1 MPGACALHTTVESKA
16 MTHLSFS
23 SLHPALVTA
32 ALLLVT
38 LATAPL
44 HAAQER
50 ARPAAAKP
58 PAVFK
63 TESQYANR
71 ADITRFITEMVDR
84 HGFVSEELQALFR
97 QAVYKPAI
105 IKAITPLPKEG
116 VRARSWQ
123 AYRAI
128 FVNSQRINAGQRFRA
143 QHTEALA
150 RASAQYGVPEEIIL
164 AIIGVETIYGRN
176 MGSYRVIDAL
186 VTLGFDYPPRADYF
200 RSELENFLLYAR
212 DAGIDVFS
220 VKGSYA
226 GAIGIP
232 QFMPGSYRRYAVDFD
247 GDGRIDL
254 AGNPVDAIGSVANF
268 LKEHGWERG
277 GTVAVGARV
286 EGEAFRKLADGAVKP
301 VHRIADLADA
311 GVSLSAEASGLAPD
325 SLCALIELETP
336 GQPSEFRAGFANFY
350 VITRYNRSSF
360 YAASVMDL
368 AQALRTEP
376 PVAP

>member
-1 MPGACALHTTVESKA
+1 MS
-16 MTHLSFS
+16 
-23 SLHPALVTA
+23 
-32 ALLLVT
+32 ALLS
-38 LATAPL
+38 ATAMLLTVLVAAPQL
-44 HAAQER
+44 AAQEQK
-50 ARPAAAKP
+50 PAAAKP
-58 PAVFK
+58 AAAFK

-71 ADITRFITEMVDR
+71 ADITRFITDMVER
-84 HGFVSEELQALFR
+84 HGFVGEELQALFG
-97 QAVYKPAI
+97 QAVFRPAI

-123 AYRAI
+123 AYRAA
-128 FVNSQRINAGQRFRA
+128 FVNPQRIEAGLRFRA
-143 QHTEALA
+143 QHAAALA

-164 AIIGVETIYGRN
+164 AIIGVETVYGRN
-176 MGSYRVIDAL
+176 MGSFRVVDAL

-200 RSELENFLLYAR
+200 RGELENFLLYAR

-220 VKGSYA
+220 VRGSYA

-254 AGNPVDAIGSVANF
+254 VGNPVDAIGSVANF

-277 GTVAVGARV
+277 GIVAVDARV
-286 EGEAFRKLADGAVKP
+286 EGEAFRKLADGSVKP
-301 VHRIADLADA
+301 AHRVADLADA
-311 GVSLSAEASGLAPD
+311 GVSLTADAAGLAPD
-325 SLCALIELETP
+325 SLIALIELETP
-336 GQPSEFRAGFANFY
+336 GRPSEFRAGFANFY

-368 AQALRTEP
+368 AQALRI
-376 PVAP
+376 AP

>member
-1 MPGACALHTTVESKA
+1 
-16 MTHLSFS
+16 MTYPILLFN
-23 SLHPALVTA
+23 SLHPVLCA
-32 ALLLVT
+32 AVLLLAT
-38 LATAPL
+38 LTTVPL
-44 HAAQER
+44 HAAQVQ

-58 PAVFK
+58 ATVFK

-71 ADITRFITEMVDR
+71 ADIGRFITDMVDR
-84 HGFVSEELQALFR
+84 HGFVDEELRALFR

-116 VRARSWQ
+116 ARARSWQ

-128 FVNSQRINAGQRFRA
+128 FVNPQRIEAGQRFRA
-143 QHTEALA
+143 QHVAALA

-164 AIIGVETIYGRN
+164 AIIGVETVYGRN
-176 MGSYRVIDAL
+176 MGSYRVVDAL
-186 VTLGFDYPPRADYF
+186 VTLGFDYPPRAAYF
-200 RSELENFLLYAR
+200 RGELENFLLYAR

-247 GDGRIDL
+247 SDGRIDL

-286 EGEAFRKLADGAVKP
+286 EGEAFRKLADGGVKP
-301 VHRIADLADA
+301 VHRIADLAGA
-311 GVSLSAEASGLAPD
+311 GISLSGEAAGLPPD

-336 GQPSEFRAGFANFY
+336 GQPSEFRAGMTNFY

-368 AQALRTEP
+368 AQALRINSSTTPATTTSAP
-376 PVAP
+376 PLIIP